1 MEHKLSLKW
10 RKAILVF
17 VYLAVPFSGLGLDL
31 YAPSLPAIAQA
42 LSAPHQMVQ
51 LTMTVYLLSFACG
64 QLFVGPITDR
74 LGRRPVV
81 VCGLLTQLL
90 VLLAIIFNHSIHVL
104 LLLRFA
110 QGLSIAALVV
120 PARAMIA
127 DMFNGKAFHK
137 YINYMTL
144 CWAAGPI
151 FAPWIGSHLQH
162 AFNWQANF
170 IFMLVYVLIFLV
182 FAIFVLRETQQY
194 QAECLHPRTVIKE
207 YLSMLTNARFSVS
220 FISMGLAFG
229 VFYMYVIMAPFII
242 QHILVYSALVFGRV
256 TLSLGVMLFL
266 GNLSSRLLMNMSQT
280 VRAQLALGIM
290 LISMLSFTTLVYLFG
305 IRLWVLWI
313 PHLFFV
319 WALGFSVPVQTA
331 QALACFRQRAGL
343 ANALFFAGGWGV
355 SALINYIGSWVNPAH
370 TLVYAGFDVMLV
382 LCVLLLYVIFLAPKS
397 SEAT

>member
-1 MEHKLSLKW
+1 M
-10 RKAILVF
+10 
-17 VYLAVPFSGLGLDL
+17 PFSGLGLDL

-42 LSAPHQMVQ
+42 LSAPLQMVQ

-81 VCGLLTQLL
+81 LCGLLAQLL

-127 DMFNGKAFHK
+127 DMFSGKAFHK

-170 IFMLVYVLIFLV
+170 IFMLVYVLMLLV
-182 FAIFVLRETQQY
+182 FAIFVLRETQQHGTV
-194 QAECLHPRTVIKE
+194 CLHPGTVFKE
-207 YLSMLTNARFSVS
+207 YLSMLTNARFYVS

-242 QHILVYSALVFGRV
+242 QHMLVYSALMFGRV

-266 GNLSSRLLMNMSQT
+266 GNLSNRILIKVSATIRIH
-280 VRAQLALGIM
+280 LAFGVM
-290 LISMLSFTTLVYLFG
+290 LISMLSFIALVYGFG
-305 IRLWVLWI
+305 VRLWVLWI
-313 PHLFFV
+313 PHLFFL
-319 WALGFSVPVQTA
+319 WALGFSVPVQAA

-355 SALINYIGSWVNPAH
+355 SALINYIGSWINPAH

-382 LCVLLLYVIFLAPKS
+382 LCILLLYGIFLAPKS